1 VDPSTG
7 SGQASEKPAQR
18 HGTSYEAAGQ
28 FSPDAVAASMQRNDG
43 GFGRGQDTYY
53 DHPVLRKAH
62 WRWEIVSYFF
72 VGGAAAAS
80 AALASIAHL
89 FGDAEDEALVRNG
102 RYTALAGAALSSA
115 LLIKDLGRPERFL
128 NMLRIFKLKSPMS
141 VGVYALVTFA
151 TTSGFAAME
160 QARADGV
167 ISFDPF
173 GWVPKRPRV
182 AAHAVSS
189 AFMACY
195 TGVLLSATAI
205 PVWYRGRRHIPA
217 IFVLSGASTG
227 CAVQNVLIGL
237 SGGSA
242 RTSKK
247 LETIEVLASLAEA
260 ALLLDYERAAGDPGK
275 ALFGGARGRKLK
287 TYTLGLG
294 IAVPA
299 LLSLPS
305 VLSKRRPEK
314 PHRLRTLITAACAL
328 VGGYVLRECVVYAGR
343 DSADDPRAYLRH
355 PE

>member
-1 VDPSTG
+1 VETEP
-7 SGQASEKPAQR
+7 QKPAQR
-18 HGTSYEAAGQ
+18 HGSEYDAAGQ

-43 GFGRGQDTYY
+43 GFGRGQETYY

-62 WRWEIVSYFF
+62 WRWEIVTYFF

-89 FGDAEDEALVRNG
+89 FGDPDDEALVRNG

-115 LLIKDLGRPERFL
+115 LLVKDLGRPERFL

-141 VGVYALVTFA
+141 VGVYALMTFA
-151 TTSGFAAME
+151 TTSGFAALE

-167 ISFDPF
+167 IGTDPF
-173 GWVPKRPRV
+173 GWVPRRPRG
-182 AAHAVSS
+182 ALHAISS

-227 CAVQNVLIGL
+227 CAVQNLLIAL
-237 SGGSA
+237 FGGSP

-275 ALFGGARGRKLK
+275 ALFQGERGRRLK

-294 IAVPA
+294 IILPT

-305 VLSKRRPEK
+305 LLSTKRPEK
-314 PHRLRTLITAACAL
+314 PHRLRTLVTAACAL
-328 VGGYVLRECVVYAGR
+328 IGGYVLREAIVYAGR